1 MESSGLIYLVCH
13 CATHNDAADYPV
25 FLGQRARAGLSD
37 VGAEQAA
44 RLAAYF
50 ANKQLT
56 AAYTSPLHR
65 ALQTVRIICEDL
77 DIPLTFCPSLTEADM
92 GEWDGH
98 TREFIM
104 QGAEQ
109 QYERFVRDPG
119 TYGYPG
125 GENLSE
131 VCRRALTYI
140 NVIASKHPT
149 DRVLIVSHEQTIRAV
164 LAGLQSLPLHRA
176 RELDQEPGAI
186 NLIRIF
192 RGSMELK
199 TVDWLGG
206 LEEADENEEE
216 DMLCDSISRQVAS

>member
-13 CATHNDAADYPV
+13 CATHNDAVNYPAYQ
-25 FLGQRARAGLSD
+25 GQQAHAVLSA
-37 VGAEQAA
+37 VGEEQAQ
-44 RLAAYF
+44 RLSAYF

-56 AAYTSPLHR
+56 AAYTSTLTR
-65 ALQTVRIICEDL
+65 AVRTAQIIYAGL
-77 DIPLTFCPSLTEADM
+77 DIPLTFCQSLAEADM
-92 GEWDGH
+92 GEWEGH
-98 TREFIM
+98 TEEFIM
-104 QGAEQ
+104 QGAGQ
-109 QYERFVRDPG
+109 QYDSFLRDPS

-140 NVIASKHPT
+140 GKIASKHPE
-149 DRVLIVSHEQTIRAV
+149 DRVLVVSHPQTIRAV

-206 LEEADENEEE
+206 LEETYENEEE
-216 DMLCDSISRQVAS
+216 DMPCGFISRTVAS